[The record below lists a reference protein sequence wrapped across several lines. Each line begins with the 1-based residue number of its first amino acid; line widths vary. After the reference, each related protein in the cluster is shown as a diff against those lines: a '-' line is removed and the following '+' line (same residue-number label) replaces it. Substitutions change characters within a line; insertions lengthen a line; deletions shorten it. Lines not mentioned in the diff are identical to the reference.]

1 MKVVR
6 FFSLLEDEDFAARVR
21 WRTIFHS
28 GEESESEE
36 NEEGDDD
43 A

>member
-1 MKVVR
+1 MKMGR

-28 GEESESEE
+28 GEESECEE
-36 NEEGDDD
+36 NEESNDD